1 MIAAFYA
8 TIELI
13 TNMVLEPIFY
23 GRSAGVSEV
32 GLIVALAFWTLV
44 WGPVGL
50 LLGTPLTVCF
60 VVLAK
65 HVPALEPLYAL
76 IGEEFDNGEDE
87 KKEKASE

>member
-1 MIAAFYA
+1 MDVSA

-50 LLGTPLTVCF
+50 LLGTPLTVCL

-65 HVPALEPLYAL
+65 HIPALEPLHIL
-76 IGEEFDNGEDE
+76 IGESSNDNDDE
-87 KKEKASE
+87 KESEPK